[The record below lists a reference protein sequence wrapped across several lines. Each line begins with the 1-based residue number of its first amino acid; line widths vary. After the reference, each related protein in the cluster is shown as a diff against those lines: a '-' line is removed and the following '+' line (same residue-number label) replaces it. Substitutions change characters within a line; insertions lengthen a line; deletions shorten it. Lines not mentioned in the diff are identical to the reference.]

1 MDLNHAIELHK
12 KWLND
17 EPDGQMFDLRR
28 ADLSGADL
36 SNANLR
42 GADLSNANLR
52 GADLRDAD
60 LRGADLRDADLRDA
74 NLRGANLRR
83 ANLRDADLSNANL
96 RDANLRDANL
106 RDANLRDADLSDANL
121 SGTLGIMSPID
132 FMEENFQKTQKGLV
146 VFKTFDNIYKIN
158 PNWNIAP
165 GAIISETVN
174 PSRCSNCGCGI
185 NVGTLGYVRDNNK
198 KNLPIW
204 KLLIRWEWLPG
215 VVVPFNTD
223 GKIRCER
230 AELIEIVED

>member
-17 EPDGQMFDLRR
+17 EPDGQMFDLRGANLRDADLSDADMSR

-36 SNANLR
+36 SNADLSGANLI
-42 GADLSNANLR
+42 GADLS
-52 GADLRDAD
+52 GA
-60 LRGADLRDADLRDA
+60 
-74 NLRGANLRR
+74 
-83 ANLRDADLSNANL
+83 S
-96 RDANLRDANL
+96 
-106 RDANLRDADLSDANL
+106 
-121 SGTLGIMSPID
+121 GIMSPID

-146 VFKTFDNIYKIN
+146 VFKTFDNFYKIN

-174 PSRCSNCGCGI
+174 PSRCSDCGCGI

-230 AELIEIVED
+230 AELIEIVDD

>member
-28 ADLSGADL
+28 ANLRDANLSGAD
-36 SNANLR
+36 
-42 GADLSNANLR
+42 LR

-60 LRGADLRDADLRDA
+60 LRGADLRGAYLSGADLSGADLSDAYLSDADLS
-74 NLRGANLRR
+74 GANLRR
-83 ANLRDADLSNANL
+83 ANLSGADLSGAYLRDAD
-96 RDANLRDANL
+96 
-106 RDANLRDADLSDANL
+106 LRDADLSGANL

>member
-28 ADLSGADL
+28 ANLIGANLSGADLSGANLSGANLIGANLSGADLSGADL
-36 SNANLR
+36 S
-42 GADLSNANLR
+42 GADLSRADLSRANLI
-52 GADLRDAD
+52 GADLS
-60 LRGADLRDADLRDA
+60 GA
-74 NLRGANLRR
+74 
-83 ANLRDADLSNANL
+83 
-96 RDANLRDANL
+96 
-106 RDANLRDADLSDANL
+106 
-121 SGTLGIMSPID
+121 SGIISPID

-146 VFKTFDNIYKIN
+146 VFKTFDNFYKIN

>member
-28 ADLSGADL
+28 ADLS
-36 SNANLR
+36 NANL
-42 GADLSNANLR
+42 S
-52 GADLRDAD
+52 
-60 LRGADLRDADLRDA
+60 DADLRDA
-74 NLRGANLRR
+74 NLSGA
-83 ANLRDADLSNANL
+83 DL
-96 RDANLRDANL
+96 RDANLSGANL
-106 RDANLRDADLSDANL
+106 SGADLSGADL

-146 VFKTFDNIYKIN
+146 VFKTFDNFYKIN

-215 VVVPFNTD
+215 VVVPFNTY

>member
-28 ADLSGADL
+28 ADL
-36 SNANLR
+36 
-42 GADLSNANLR
+42 
-52 GADLRDAD
+52 
-60 LRGADLRDADLRDA
+60 
-74 NLRGANLRR
+74 
-83 ANLRDADLSNANL
+83 
-96 RDANLRDANL
+96 
-106 RDANLRDADLSDANL
+106 RDADLSDADLSDADLSDADLSGANL

-132 FMEENFQKTQKGLV
+132 FMEENFQKTKKGLV
-146 VFKTFDNIYKIN
+146 VFKTFDNVYKIN

-185 NVGTLGYVRDNNK
+185 NVGTFGYVRDNNK

>member
-28 ADLSGADL
+28 ADLSGANL
-36 SNANLR
+36 SD
-42 GADLSNANLR
+42 ADLS
-52 GADLRDAD
+52 GAD
-60 LRGADLRDADLRDA
+60 LRGANLSGA
-74 NLRGANLRR
+74 NLSGANLR
-83 ANLRDADLSNANL
+83 
-96 RDANLRDANL
+96 
-106 RDANLRDADLSDANL
+106 DANL

>member
-28 ADLSGADL
+28 ADLIDADMIGADLSRADLSGADL
-36 SNANLR
+36 S
-42 GADLSNANLR
+42 GADLSR
-52 GADLRDAD
+52 
-60 LRGADLRDADLRDA
+60 
-74 NLRGANLRR
+74 ANLRR
-83 ANLRDADLSNANL
+83 
-96 RDANLRDANL
+96 
-106 RDANLRDADLSDANL
+106 ADLSDANL
-121 SGTLGIMSPID
+121 SDADLSRADLSGADLSGADLSGADLSGADLSGASGIMSPID

-146 VFKTFDNIYKIN
+146 VFKTFDNVYKIN

-230 AELIEIVED
+230 AELIEIVDD

>member
-28 ADLSGADL
+28 ADLIDADMIGADLSRADLSGADL
-36 SNANLR
+36 S
-42 GADLSNANLR
+42 GADLSR
-52 GADLRDAD
+52 
-60 LRGADLRDADLRDA
+60 
-74 NLRGANLRR
+74 ANLRR
-83 ANLRDADLSNANL
+83 
-96 RDANLRDANL
+96 
-106 RDANLRDADLSDANL
+106 ADLSDANL
-121 SGTLGIMSPID
+121 SDADLSRADLSGADLSGADLSGADLSGADLSGASGIMSPID

-146 VFKTFDNIYKIN
+146 VFKTFDNFYKIN

-230 AELIEIVED
+230 AELIEIVDD

>member
-28 ADLSGADL
+28 ADLSGANLRRADL
-36 SNANLR
+36 S
-42 GADLSNANLR
+42 GADLSGANLSD
-52 GADLRDAD
+52 ADLSGAD
-60 LRGADLRDADLRDA
+60 LRGANLSDADLSGADLSGA
-74 NLRGANLRR
+74 NLSGANLSGADLRGANLR
-83 ANLRDADLSNANL
+83 
-96 RDANLRDANL
+96 
-106 RDANLRDADLSDANL
+106 DANL

>member
-17 EPDGQMFDLRR
+17 EPDGQMFDLSNANLSDANLSG

-42 GADLSNANLR
+42 RADLS
-52 GADLRDAD
+52 GAD
-60 LRGADLRDADLRDA
+60 
-74 NLRGANLRR
+74 
-83 ANLRDADLSNANL
+83 
-96 RDANLRDANL
+96 
-106 RDANLRDADLSDANL
+106 L

-132 FMEENFQKTQKGLV
+132 FMEENFQKTPKGLV
-146 VFKTFDNIYKIN
+146 VFKTFDNFYKIN
-158 PNWNIAP
+158 PNWNITP

-215 VVVPFNTD
+215 VVVPFNTY

>member
-17 EPDGQMFDLRR
+17 EPDGQMFGLSGADLRR

-36 SNANLR
+36 SNANLSGADLS
-42 GADLSNANLR
+42 GADLSNANLS
-52 GADLRDAD
+52 GADLS
-60 LRGADLRDADLRDA
+60 G
-74 NLRGANLRR
+74 
-83 ANLRDADLSNANL
+83 ANL
-96 RDANLRDANL
+96 RDANLSG
-106 RDANLRDADLSDANL
+106 ADLSNADLRSANL

-146 VFKTFDNIYKIN
+146 VFKTFDNSYKIN

>member
-28 ADLSGADL
+28 AGLI
-36 SNANLR
+36 
-42 GADLSNANLR
+42 
-52 GADLRDAD
+52 
-60 LRGADLRDADLRDA
+60 DA
-74 NLRGANLRR
+74 NL
-83 ANLRDADLSNANL
+83 S
-96 RDANLRDANL
+96 
-106 RDANLRDADLSDANL
+106 DANLRDADLRRANLIGADLSGADLSDANL
-121 SGTLGIMSPID
+121 IGADLSGADLSGADLRRANLSDANLRDADLRRANLSGALGIMSPID

-215 VVVPFNTD
+215 VVVPFNTY